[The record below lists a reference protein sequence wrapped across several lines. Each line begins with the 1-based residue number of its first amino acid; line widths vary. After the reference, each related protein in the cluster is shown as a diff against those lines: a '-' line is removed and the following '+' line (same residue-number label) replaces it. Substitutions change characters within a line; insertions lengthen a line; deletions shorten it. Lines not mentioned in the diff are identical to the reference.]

1 MKSSFHPLRLICA
14 LSAVYALHT
23 PLALAADLSFTP
35 PSGGGFV
42 IKSPGGAQE
51 RFRVQGTGEVTVPG
65 LNGAPTANNL
75 TCFDGAGRLG
85 PCAAGIGSGA
95 TGATGPTGA
104 TGATGVTGPTGA
116 TGTAGVTGATGP
128 TGATGA
134 TGESDDDVVDAEIVD
149 DDANEAK

>member
-51 RFRVQGTGEVTVPG
+51 RFRVQGP
-65 LNGAPTANNL
+65 
-75 TCFDGAGRLG
+75 RLERG
-85 PCAAGIGSGA
+85 PHRQQ
-95 TGATGPTGA
+95 PHLL
-104 TGATGVTGPTGA
+104 
-116 TGTAGVTGATGP
+116 
-128 TGATGA
+128 
-134 TGESDDDVVDAEIVD
+134 
-149 DDANEAK
+149 